1 MFKTYYPSLV
11 DQSAVPIQKG
21 GTDGVTA
28 IEATDNLSMVTDIM
42 NNKPNGWLA
51 MPAGGI
57 VDPSRLPLG
66 MQSKKVT
73 IDGPLTLVGGTP
85 TDYLITNFDSFD
97 QYVFTDVDGTISRAD
112 DIITFI
118 PLISGGVLGYTVNG
132 WRYEFDVTPV
142 TVNKPIIDGLE
153 NSTDLGPYQSFTSS
167 PFSVD
172 GGTGTHVSSDWQ
184 ISESNSF
191 SSILPSSVNAS
202 AANKTSFEVSDL
214 PANKSLFI
222 RVRYNSQI
230 HGVSAWS
237 DPVSFSTRMSYLPET
252 PSITFPVNNA
262 TGISSSIT
270 VTSTA
275 YVGHGITSTGMDTM
289 TSAQW
294 EYSADNT
301 FPGASTTSVIKLVDN
316 SPTNLAITGLTAN
329 ISYYVRVRYLSSL
342 GGAAFSDW
350 SPTVMFTTAVSFKP
364 GAPSIT
370 SPASGAIEQDSNL
383 TLTSSA
389 FITTSGDTHQGTS
402 WEVNTNASFSGTSYA
417 AINNSATN
425 KLSLSLVNLPANTTL
440 YARVMH
446 HGVVTGASDWS
457 SPINFRTKTVTINT
471 PIVSGSATVSILTP
485 SFTSTPYA
493 LSDPAA
499 TLDAHLQSIWEV
511 YAVANPSVIIADSQN
526 SVGSK
531 TAFQVGAGLLSY
543 GTAYAIRVKY
553 IGSLYGES
561 AYSTPFN
568 FSISSVTVNTPSVL
582 LAAFGGGGGAT
593 VDSIT
598 PTFTSSAFAQ
608 TPTSGGLIHIQST
621 WQVSDTSSFT
631 NIMSTNTGFVIGGTN
646 TLTSWTVGT
655 GTVNTPMV
663 AGGSYY
669 VRVKH
674 TGTGN
679 IDSQW
684 STPQAFTVAG
694 GVNSNWTPTVIGNT
708 ALVALGATESYRII
722 LDGVTVGQT
731 FTYTATANGV
741 NIGSGSITATSATY
755 TAYNATGMSL
765 TIPSQNTTASWNISV
780 TITSNGVSKTVTT
793 TTQAAVANGNLAGV
807 VMVVS
812 PTTIQPL
819 SAYTISV
826 GMTNAPASI
835 GDVTVVIQ
843 YLTNNVWTNLP
854 DPLFTKTA
862 GVGTITNG
870 NNRSVTYNLTHSAP
884 VATDTTWILRAK
896 VTQSNPTPNTN
907 TAESGQTTV
916 VLKAAANT
924 NWTPTILGPVGT
936 VALGASANYTVTL
949 SDVTVGQVYAYTV
962 TANGSN
968 IGTGTITATQTSFA
982 FGVALIIPS
991 QNTTASWN
999 ISATIT
1005 NNGVSKTA
1013 TATTQAAVYT
1023 NTANWTADLV
1033 PPGGTIGLGM
1043 VAGLGLTI
1051 NNATIGQT
1059 YTYSATAR
1067 INGNVSPL
1075 PAPFSIGS
1083 GSIVATAV
1091 NNTYATNLGF
1101 TIPLNNTAATYAV
1114 SATVTNA
1121 GTNKY
1126 PGSSVSAAVYTAPVN
1141 ITGTTL
1147 SISPATIN
1155 PYATANFTVV
1165 VNGAPDSLGN
1175 VNVQIEGFDG
1185 TSWIDLDP
1193 TFYLK
1198 NVPMSGSSSR
1208 TLNFT
1213 VTHSNP
1219 GTSDVAVSVRAR
1231 AYQASNTSNL
1241 FRSDP
1246 PIVLT
1251 LKGVVPQTNVYVRGF
1266 TGSSWIEMNPSTVI
1280 NGDGGAGYVNLA
1292 VCAQNLPVAE
1302 EQPFIVLITSVD
1314 GGQIFYSGQLA
1325 ALHGDSS
1332 WFSTD
1337 SQPSNRIYQVSHRA
1351 VASHLNSPE
1360 FLAHMG
1366 YANTGVGWGV
1376 GFRHYG
1382 EINIEDNVTSRTLA
1396 MDVTRQCVITI
1407 HSATSPFP
1415 EVARASSYYTFRTR
1429 AYLVP
1434 AINPG

>member
-383 TLTSSA
+383 TITSSA

-446 HGVVTGASDWS
+446 HGTVTGASDWS

-471 PIVSGSATVSILTP
+471 PSVSGSATVSILTP
-485 SFTSTPYA
+485 SFTSTAYA

-741 NIGSGSITATSATY
+741 NIGSGSITATSPTY

-780 TITSNGVSKTVTT
+780 IITNNGVSKTVTT

-819 SAYTISV
+819 SAYTINV

-854 DPLFTKTA
+854 DPIFTKTA

-870 NNRSVTYNLTHSAP
+870 SNRSVTYNLTHSAP
-884 VATDTTWILRAK
+884 AATDTTWILRAK

-916 VLKAAANT
+916 VLKAAAVNT
-924 NWTPTILGPVGT
+924 
-936 VALGASANYTVTL
+936 
-949 SDVTVGQVYAYTV
+949 
-962 TANGSN
+962 
-968 IGTGTITATQTSFA
+968 
-982 FGVALIIPS
+982 
-991 QNTTASWN
+991 
-999 ISATIT
+999 
-1005 NNGVSKTA
+1005 
-1013 TATTQAAVYT
+1013 
-1023 NTANWTADLV
+1023 NWTADLY
-1033 PPGGTIGLGM
+1033 PPGGVIGLGM
-1043 VAGLGLTI
+1043 VASLGLTI

-1101 TIPLNNTAATYAV
+1101 TIPLNNTAATYTV
-1114 SATVTNA
+1114 SATVSNA

-1126 PGSSVSAAVYTAPVN
+1126 PGSTVSAAVYTAPVN
-1141 ITGTTL
+1141 ISGTTL
-1147 SISPATIN
+1147 SISPTTLN

-1175 VNVQIEGFDG
+1175 VNAQIEGFDG

-1193 TFYLK
+1193 TYYLK
-1198 NVPMSGSSSR
+1198 VMPISGSSTR

-1246 PIVLT
+1246 PIVLM
-1251 LKGVVPQTNVYVRGF
+1251 LKGVAPSYTLS
-1266 TGSSWIEMNPSTVI
+1266 GSSVSVYTESYVNYQGNNSGNPVNYVIDYLTVNII
-1280 NGDGGAGYVNLA
+1280 NGTPNEVLTMTVGSGQNTQTLGLNASGQYNANLPFQHPSILTVNSWYIYRNGVQILTGTYTPIIPQDNGAG
-1292 VCAQNLPVAE
+1292 
-1302 EQPFIVLITSVD
+1302 
-1314 GGQIFYSGQLA
+1314 
-1325 ALHGDSS
+1325 
-1332 WFSTD
+1332 
-1337 SQPSNRIYQVSHRA
+1337 
-1351 VASHLNSPE
+1351 
-1360 FLAHMG
+1360 
-1366 YANTGVGWGV
+1366 
-1376 GFRHYG
+1376 
-1382 EINIEDNVTSRTLA
+1382 
-1396 MDVTRQCVITI
+1396 
-1407 HSATSPFP
+1407 
-1415 EVARASSYYTFRTR
+1415 
-1429 AYLVP
+1429 
-1434 AINPG
+1434 

>member
-66 MQSKKVT
+66 MQSKKVA
-73 IDGPLTLVGGTP
+73 IYGPLTLVGGVP
-85 TDYLITNFDSFD
+85 TEYLITNFDSFD

-118 PLISGGVLGYTVNG
+118 PLISGGVLGYAVNG

-202 AANKTSFEVSDL
+202 TGNKTSFEVSNL

-275 YVGHGITSTGMDTM
+275 YVGHGTTSTGMDTM

-301 FPGASTTSVIKLVDN
+301 FPGANTTSVIKLVDN

-370 SPASGAIEQDSNL
+370 SPSSGAIEQDSNL
-383 TLTSSA
+383 TITSSA

-417 AINNSATN
+417 SVNNSATN

-471 PIVSGSATVSILTP
+471 PSVSGSATVSILTP
-485 SFTSTPYA
+485 SFTSTAYA

-568 FSISSVTVNTPSVL
+568 FSVSSVTVNTPSVL
-582 LAAFGGGGGAT
+582 IAAFGGGGGAT
-593 VDSIT
+593 VNSIT

-621 WQVSDTSSFT
+621 WEVSDTSSFT
-631 NIMSTNTGFVIGGTN
+631 NIMSTNTGFVIGGSN

-684 STPQAFTVAG
+684 STPQAFTVTV

-708 ALVALGATESYRII
+708 ALVALGATESYRIS
-722 LDGVTVGQT
+722 LDNATVGQT
-731 FTYTATANGV
+731 YTYTATANGV
-741 NIGSGSITATSATY
+741 SIGSGSITATAT
-755 TAYNATGMSL
+755 TFTLYNATGMSL

-780 TITSNGVSKTVTT
+780 IVTNNGVSKTVTT
-793 TTQAAVANGNLAGV
+793 TTQAAV
-807 VMVVS
+807 
-812 PTTIQPL
+812 
-819 SAYTISV
+819 
-826 GMTNAPASI
+826 
-835 GDVTVVIQ
+835 
-843 YLTNNVWTNLP
+843 
-854 DPLFTKTA
+854 
-862 GVGTITNG
+862 
-870 NNRSVTYNLTHSAP
+870 
-884 VATDTTWILRAK
+884 
-896 VTQSNPTPNTN
+896 
-907 TAESGQTTV
+907 
-916 VLKAAANT
+916 
-924 NWTPTILGPVGT
+924 
-936 VALGASANYTVTL
+936 
-949 SDVTVGQVYAYTV
+949 
-962 TANGSN
+962 
-968 IGTGTITATQTSFA
+968 
-982 FGVALIIPS
+982 
-991 QNTTASWN
+991 
-999 ISATIT
+999 
-1005 NNGVSKTA
+1005 
-1013 TATTQAAVYT
+1013 YT
-1023 NTANWTADLV
+1023 NTANWTPTLIGPA
-1033 PPGGTIGLGM
+1033 GTVALGT
-1043 VAGLGLTI
+1043 AANYNITLNG
-1051 NNATIGQT
+1051 ATVGQT
-1059 YTYSATAR
+1059 YTYTATA
-1067 INGNVSPL
+1067 NGV
-1075 PAPFSIGS
+1075 SIGS

-1091 NNTYATNLGF
+1091 NNTYSASGISWGVAATNTVANWNIVLSMF
-1101 TIPLNNTAATYAV
+1101 NNGVNKSSSTTTTAAT
-1114 SATVTNA
+1114 
-1121 GTNKY
+1121 
-1126 PGSSVSAAVYTAPVN
+1126 YTAPVN

-1147 SISPATIN
+1147 SISPTTLD

-1175 VNVQIEGFDG
+1175 IKVQIEGFDG
-1185 TSWIDLDP
+1185 TNWIDLDA
-1193 TFYLK
+1193 TYYLK
-1198 NVPMSGSSSR
+1198 DAPVSGSSTR
-1208 TLNFT
+1208 TVSFSI
-1213 VTHSNP
+1213 THINP
-1219 GTSDVAVSVRAR
+1219 GTSDITVPVRAR

-1246 PIVLT
+1246 PINVT
-1251 LKGVVPQTNVYVRGF
+1251 LKGVVPSY
-1266 TGSSWIEMNPSTVI
+1266 NPSTSASTQQNLQYWFSGNNSNYGSYWYMFTFSELVNLNI
-1280 NGDGGAGYVNLA
+1280 SGGPPNTTFTLDIGYRSANPTFTLNSAGGYSGSFVSSHASPGLVLSWTNTANVVFSTGDARSISWVSAPNFPADGGG
-1292 VCAQNLPVAE
+1292 
-1302 EQPFIVLITSVD
+1302 
-1314 GGQIFYSGQLA
+1314 
-1325 ALHGDSS
+1325 
-1332 WFSTD
+1332 
-1337 SQPSNRIYQVSHRA
+1337 
-1351 VASHLNSPE
+1351 
-1360 FLAHMG
+1360 
-1366 YANTGVGWGV
+1366 
-1376 GFRHYG
+1376 
-1382 EINIEDNVTSRTLA
+1382 
-1396 MDVTRQCVITI
+1396 
-1407 HSATSPFP
+1407 
-1415 EVARASSYYTFRTR
+1415 
-1429 AYLVP
+1429 
-1434 AINPG
+1434 